1 MTSVASE
8 QSTPARGRQRVI
20 DSALAQFAEFGV
32 EGTSL
37 QMIADHLGVRK
48 AAIYYQFHT
57 KDDIVLAVVRP
68 VFDDMARLVRIAES
82 ITSPDSRRDATIS
95 GFVELAVRH
104 RRIGSLFYGDPAVIS
119 LVQSHQEFED
129 IANNLRELLIGA
141 THDIGTRVAIAMITA
156 GVFGSTAEPH
166 LQDVDDSDL
175 HRVLLDCAQSLLRSP
190 DSAGARLGG

>member
-1 MTSVASE
+1 MAKPVS
-8 QSTPARGRQRVI
+8 QRGFARERVI
-20 DSALAQFAEFGV
+20 EAALSLFAERGV
-32 EGTSL
+32 NGTSL

-82 ITSPDSRRDATIS
+82 IASPDSRRDATIS

-129 IANNLRELLIGA
+129 ISNSLRELLIGA
-141 THDIGTRVAIAMITA
+141 AHDVDTRVAITLITA

-166 LQDVDDSDL
+166 LQDVCDADL
-175 HRVLLDCAQSLLRSP
+175 HRILLDCAQNLLHSP
-190 DSAGARLGG
+190 HSAGAHLSR

>member
-1 MTSVASE
+1 MAKPVS
-8 QSTPARGRQRVI
+8 QRGFARDRVI
-20 DSALAQFAEFGV
+20 EASLSLFAERGV
-32 EGTSL
+32 NGTSL

-82 ITSPDSRRDATIS
+82 ITSPESRRDATIS

-104 RRIGSLFYGDPAVIS
+104 RRIGSLFYGDAAVIS

-129 IANNLRELLIGA
+129 VADSLRELLIGA
-141 THDIGTRVAIAMITA
+141 THDIGTRVAITMITS
-156 GVFGSTAEPH
+156 GIFGSMAEPH
-166 LQDVDDSDL
+166 LQDVSDGEL
-175 HRVLLDCAQSLLRSP
+175 HHALLDCAQSLLQ
-190 DSAGARLGG
+190 ARQPVAPQPG

>member
-1 MTSVASE
+1 MAR
-8 QSTPARGRQRVI
+8 PAAPRGLARGRVLEA
-20 DSALAQFAEFGV
+20 ALALFAEHGV
-32 EGTSL
+32 HGTSL

-82 ITSPDSRRDATIS
+82 IASPDSRRDATIS

-119 LVQSHQEFED
+119 LVQSHQEFEE
-129 IANNLRELLIGA
+129 ISNSLRELLIGA
-141 THDIGTRVAIAMITA
+141 AHDIGTRVAIAMITA

-166 LQDVDDSDL
+166 LQDVSDADL
-175 HRVLLDCAQSLLRSP
+175 HRVLLDCAQNLLHSP
-190 DSAGARLGG
+190 HSAGARLSG

>member
-1 MTSVASE
+1 MAKPVS
-8 QSTPARGRQRVI
+8 QRGFARERVI
-20 DSALAQFAEFGV
+20 EAALSLFAERGV
-32 EGTSL
+32 NGTSL

-57 KDDIVLAVVRP
+57 KDDIVLAVLGP

-82 ITSPDSRRDATIS
+82 ISSPDSRRDATIS

-104 RRIGSLFYGDPAVIS
+104 RRIGSLFYGDPAVIA
-119 LVQSHQEFED
+119 LVQAHQEFEE
-129 IANNLRELLIGA
+129 IADNLRELLVGG

-166 LQDVDDSDL
+166 LQDVSDADL
-175 HRVLLDCAQSLLRSP
+175 HRVLLDCAQSLLQAPRS
-190 DSAGARLGG
+190 AAAHLGG